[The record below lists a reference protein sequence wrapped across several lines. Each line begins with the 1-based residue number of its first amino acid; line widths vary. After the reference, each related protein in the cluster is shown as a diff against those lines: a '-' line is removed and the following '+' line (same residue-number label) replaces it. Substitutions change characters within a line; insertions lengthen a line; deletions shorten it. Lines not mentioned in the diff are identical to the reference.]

1 MGVLLPT
8 GTPGGPVVVTRTSE
22 NRSGVRA
29 RVLVVDDDEVLVRSY
44 ARMLSADGYDVEVRL
59 DGEAAVSTVKAG
71 SFDVVL
77 SDIDM
82 PRLGG
87 VALLERIRAHDLDI
101 PVVLITGSPSLETA
115 VAAVEHGALRYL
127 TKPVDGKE
135 LRAVTADAVR
145 LHRLALAKRSA
156 IDLAGGVDR
165 LVGDRA
171 GLVASFGSAIDT
183 LWMAYQPIISWSR
196 RAVFGYEA
204 LLRSHEPSLPHPGA
218 ILDAAER
225 LDRLH
230 ELGRAIRGTATAPAR
245 DLPPGVMLFVNLHTH
260 DLLDDELFDRERPLA
275 KIADQVVLEITE
287 RASLHHIRDVQSRIA
302 RLREMGF
309 RIAVDDLG
317 AGYAG
322 LTSFAQL
329 EPEVVKLDM
338 SLVRAVHEQPTKQTL
353 VRTMIGLCHELGMQV
368 VAEGIETRQECDA
381 IVEAGCDLMQGY
393 LFARPG
399 PAFPP
404 VPCLD

>member
-1 MGVLLPT
+1 
-8 GTPGGPVVVTRTSE
+8 VVTRTSE

-196 RAVFGYEA
+196 RAVYGYEA